1 MMGHVDTVAAT
12 QLVRDA
18 YRFIE
23 DVQVGRRD
31 DFDDGYPEIFAES
44 FELLLPPDYPEGEQA
59 FRGRAGLNRWITS
72 IREIWEEWRM
82 EQERLI
88 YGGDQ
93 VVALIRICAR
103 GHLSGV
109 ELDRE
114 TAHIWSISD
123 GLVTKCEVYFERS
136 EALDEVIGS

>member
-31 DFDDGYPEIFAES
+31 DFDDGYPDCFAES
-44 FELLLPPDYPEGEQA
+44 FELVLPPDYPEGGQA
-59 FRGRAGLNRWITS
+59 FRGRAGLKRWIDG
-72 IREIWEEWRM
+72 IREIWAEWRM
-82 EQERLI
+82 EQERFILD
-88 YGGDQ
+88 GDQ
-93 VVALIRICAR
+93 VVVLIHLCAR
-103 GHLSGV
+103 GDLSGV

-114 TAHIWSISD
+114 TAHVWSLED
-123 GLVTKCEVYFERS
+123 GRVTRCEVYLDRS
-136 EALDEVIGS
+136 QALAAVNG